1 MNFEIVLMPAMVIMG
16 TELRTTW
23 KNQECVTAIPLFWQQ
38 QKNGNIIQKIPNKI
52 YPDVI
57 LGIYTN
63 YTSDFSFTDGQYS
76 LIIGCPVSNVEE
88 IPSGMVIKKIPAEK
102 YAMFTAK
109 GPYSEAI
116 TKTWVEVWQNKDI
129 ERTFTNDFEW
139 YDSKSTDD
147 ENSIVKIY
155 VAIK

>member
-1 MNFEIVLMPAMVIMG
+1 MIIMG

-23 KNQECVTAIPLFWQQ
+23 KNQECVSAIPLFWQQ
-38 QKNGNIIQKIPNKI
+38 QKNNNNFQKISNKI

-57 LGIYTN
+57 LGVYTN

-76 LIIGCPVSNVEE
+76 LIIGCPVNNTNAVPTGMIFKE
-88 IPSGMVIKKIPAEK
+88 IPAAK
-102 YAMFTAK
+102 YAVFTAK

-116 TKTWVEVWQNKDI
+116 TKTWLEIWQNKNL

-139 YDSKSTDD
+139 WQVQWQTNYSTK
-147 ENSIVKIY
+147 NC
-155 VAIK
+155 

>member
-38 QKNGNIIQKIPNKI
+38 QKNGNTIQKIPNKI

-63 YTSDFSFTDGQYS
+63 YTSDFSLARGYYS
-76 LIIGCPVSNVEE
+76 LIIGFPVSNVEE